1 MATALTRAEA
11 VTAQEQRAAERD
23 QIQANLL
30 ELDASFGKRL
40 LEGGTLT
47 GTTKL
52 RWEAASAE
60 LASVWDTFT
69 SYTEVVRRAGEL
81 LDRARHPSAALLAQ
95 VSELLSGPAV
105 RMSRPLALRAAPT
118 PGPAAPRSDG
128 APGPAAR

>member
-11 VTAQEQRAAERD
+11 VAAQEQRAAERD

-30 ELDASFGKRL
+30 ELDASFGMRL
-40 LEGGTLT
+40 LERGNLT

-60 LASVWDTFT
+60 LELVSETFD

-81 LDRARHPSAALLAQ
+81 LDRTRFPSAALLAT
-95 VSELLSGPAV
+95 VSELLTGPAV
-105 RMSRPLALRAAPT
+105 RLKGLEVPLAQRQLTA
-118 PGPAAPRSDG
+118 G
-128 APGPAAR
+128 